1 MVYVVRVMTTQT
13 FKSAYSRQIAL
24 WVLRAFSPS
33 LAKARFITFH
43 HDYAD
48 DDIAN
53 FLGLPAEITEDRVPW
68 TLKQLDTLRADLEE
82 ARCPVGLPAQ
92 VCRNFIEFGRIFQL
106 NSTEIVIL
114 QFLACAKV
122 EPTLGNLQQLL
133 DRCISANPARYYS
146 IVLGLP
152 RLAVAKALSTNEKLH
167 KCGLITPCPDR
178 SKDFDFFSEP
188 VAEQLF
194 RKAFDRNEVLKQ
206 FGVSP
211 PLPTLGLGDFSHLQ
225 FNLDLLTPYLK
236 RAISRQKVGV
246 NILLHGPPG
255 TGKTQLARIVGQA
268 IGVPVFEFATEDADG
283 DPIRALIRLRGL
295 RVSAAIFGNTPTI
308 FVFDEAEDVF
318 SAVSDTDKSAVQA
331 HKGWFNRMLE
341 KNKLPILWISNSIE
355 KLDPAYVRRFDFILE
370 VPIPPKKQRTRILE
384 KTVGK
389 TVTKSLITQLA
400 ESEHLSPAV
409 VARAHDVI
417 RGIGKDLP
425 TANRDAAFSRIIAN
439 TLKAQ
444 GHPDPTKAN
453 VQVVQPGLYDIDH
466 LNTAADLQ
474 QIAANLRKSPSAR
487 LCLYG
492 PPGTGKTSFGHWLAN
507 EIGQP
512 LLLRKASDLLSPYV
526 GVTEQK
532 IAHTFET
539 AKQDGAV
546 LLIDELDSFLRDR
559 TQTKH
564 SWEVTQINEMLTQIE
579 TFSGILIASTN
590 LINQLDPA
598 SMRRFDLKLHFDYM
612 RPEQIRSL
620 LSAYCLKLALPLPS
634 SQILKFTDQMEHTT
648 PGDFAAVARRHA
660 FQPFRD
666 AGDLLDA
673 VMSEAELKTRQSRSI
688 GFH

>member
-1 MVYVVRVMTTQT
+1 MATHT

-24 WVLRAFSPS
+24 WVLRAFSPR
-33 LAKARFITFH
+33 LARARFISNPYL
-43 HDYAD
+43 DYAD
-48 DDIAN
+48 DDIAD
-53 FLGLPAEITEDRVPW
+53 FLGLPAQITEDRALW

-82 ARCPVGLPAQ
+82 TRKPVGLPAQ
-92 VCRNFIEFGRIFQL
+92 VYRNFIEFGRIFQL

-114 QFLACAKV
+114 QFLACAKIDH
-122 EPTLGNLQQLL
+122 TLGNLQQLV
-133 DRCISANPARYYS
+133 DGCISANPARYYS
-146 IVLGLP
+146 MVLGLP

-167 KCGLITPCPDR
+167 KCGLLTRCQGR
-178 SKDFDFFSEP
+178 SKDFAFFSRP

-194 RKAFDRNEVLKQ
+194 RKAFDRDEVLKQ
-206 FGVSP
+206 FGVYP
-211 PLPTLGLGDFSHLQ
+211 PLPALGPGDFPHLQ
-225 FNLDLLTPYLK
+225 LSLDLLTPYLK
-236 RAISRQKVGV
+236 KTISRQKSGV
-246 NILLHGPPG
+246 NILFHGPPG

-268 IGVPVFEFATEDADG
+268 IGIPVFEFATEDSDG
-283 DPIRALIRLRGL
+283 DPIRGLDRLGAL
-295 RVSAAIFGNTPTI
+295 RVSAAIFGNSPTL

-355 KLDPAYVRRFDFILE
+355 ELDPAYARRFDFILE
-370 VPIPPKKQRTRILE
+370 VPIPPKKQRTKILE
-384 KTVGK
+384 KSVGK
-389 TVTKSLITQLA
+389 IVTKSLIHQLA

-409 VARAHDVI
+409 VDRAHDVI
-417 RGIGKDLP
+417 REIGKDLP

-444 GHPDPTKAN
+444 GHPDPTKASI
-453 VQVVQPGLYDIDH
+453 QVVQPGLYDIDH
-466 LNTAADLQ
+466 LNTSADLL

-526 GVTEQK
+526 GMTEQK
-532 IAHTFET
+532 IARTFEIAT
-539 AKQDGAV
+539 QDGAV
-546 LLIDELDSFLRDR
+546 LLIDEVDSFLRDR

-590 LINQLDPA
+590 LIDQLDPA
-598 SMRRFDLKLHFDYM
+598 SMRRFDIKLHFGYLLPDQAGRMLVSYCQNLRLA
-612 RPEQIRSL
+612 RPTIADLEL
-620 LSAYCLKLALPLPS
+620 AATMDVSA
-634 SQILKFTDQMEHTT
+634 
-648 PGDFAAVARRHA
+648 PGDFAAVARQHR

-666 AGDLLDA
+666 ARSLLLA
-673 VMSEAELKTRQSRSI
+673 VIAESELKTNRSRQI
-688 GFH
+688 GFQ

>member
-1 MVYVVRVMTTQT
+1 MAIHT

-33 LAKARFITFH
+33 LARSRFISYR

-53 FLGLPAEITEDRVPW
+53 FLGLPAELTEDRVPW
-68 TLKQLDTLRADLEE
+68 TLKQLDILRVDLEQT
-82 ARCPVGLPAQ
+82 RSPVGLPAK
-92 VCRNFIEFGRIFQL
+92 VCQNFLKFGHIFQL
-106 NSTEIVIL
+106 NTTEVAIL

-122 EPTLGNLQQLL
+122 DPTLGNLQQLI

-146 IVLGLP
+146 MVLGLP
-152 RLAVAKALSTNEKLH
+152 RQAVAKALSTNEKLH
-167 KCGLITPCPDR
+167 KCGLINSCDGR
-178 SKDFDFFSEP
+178 SKDVEFFSMP
-188 VAEQLF
+188 IAEQLF
-194 RKAFDRNEVLKQ
+194 CKAFDRNEVLKQ

-211 PLPTLGLGDFSHLQ
+211 PPATLGLGDFPHLKC
-225 FNLDLLTPYLK
+225 NLDLLTPYVK
-236 RAISRQKVGV
+236 RAISRRKVGV

-255 TGKTQLARIVGQA
+255 TGKTQLARIVGEI

-283 DPIRALIRLRGL
+283 DPIRALARLSAL
-295 RVSAAIFGNTPTI
+295 RVSAAIFGNTPTL

-318 SAVSDTDKSAVQA
+318 SAVSDNDKSAVQA
-331 HKGWFNRMLE
+331 HKGWFNHMLE

-355 KLDPAYVRRFDFILE
+355 KLDPAYIRRFDFILE

-389 TVTKSLITQLA
+389 IATKSLIHQLA

-409 VARAHDVI
+409 VARAHNVI

-425 TANRDAAFSRIIAN
+425 TAHRDEALSRIIAN

-453 VQVVQPGLYDIDH
+453 VQVVQPGLYDIEH
-466 LNTAADLQ
+466 LNTSVDLQ

-507 EIGQP
+507 EVGQP

-526 GVTEQK
+526 GMTEQK
-532 IAHTFET
+532 IARTFET
-539 AKQDGAV
+539 AQQDGAV
-546 LLIDELDSFLRDR
+546 LLIDEVDSFLRNR
-559 TQTKH
+559 TQTRH

-579 TFSGILIASTN
+579 TFPGILIASTN
-590 LINQLDPA
+590 LIDQLDPA
-598 SMRRFDLKLHFDYM
+598 SMRRFDIKLHFGYLL
-612 RPEQIRSL
+612 PEQVSRL
-620 LSAYCLKLALPLPS
+620 LVSYCKNLGLPNPTIADLKLAGS
-634 SQILKFTDQMEHTT
+634 MDFAA
-648 PGDFAAVARRHA
+648 PGDFAAVARQHR

-666 AGDLLDA
+666 AYSLLQA
-673 VMSEAELKTRQSRSI
+673 VIAESELKANCSRRI
-688 GFH
+688 GFQ

>member
-1 MVYVVRVMTTQT
+1 MAIHT

-33 LAKARFITFH
+33 LARSRFISYR

-53 FLGLPAEITEDRVPW
+53 FLGLPAELTEDRVPW
-68 TLKQLDTLRADLEE
+68 TLKQLDILRVDLEQT
-82 ARCPVGLPAQ
+82 RSPVGLPAK
-92 VCRNFIEFGRIFQL
+92 VCQNFLKFGHIFQL
-106 NSTEIVIL
+106 NTTEVAIL

-122 EPTLGNLQQLL
+122 DPTLGNLQQLI

-146 IVLGLP
+146 MVLGLP
-152 RLAVAKALSTNEKLH
+152 RQAVAKALSTNEKLH
-167 KCGLITPCPDR
+167 KCGLINPCDGR
-178 SKDFDFFSEP
+178 SKDVEFFSMP
-188 VAEQLF
+188 IAEQLF
-194 RKAFDRNEVLKQ
+194 CKAFDRNEVLKQ

-211 PLPTLGLGDFSHLQ
+211 PPATLGLGDFPHLKC
-225 FNLDLLTPYLK
+225 NLDLLTPYVK
-236 RAISRQKVGV
+236 RAISRRKVGV

-255 TGKTQLARIVGQA
+255 TGKTQLARIVGEI

-283 DPIRALIRLRGL
+283 DPIRALARLSAL
-295 RVSAAIFGNTPTI
+295 RVSAAIFGNTPTL

-318 SAVSDTDKSAVQA
+318 SAVSDNDKSAVQA
-331 HKGWFNRMLE
+331 HKGWFNHMLE

-355 KLDPAYVRRFDFILE
+355 KLDPAYIRRFDFILE

-389 TVTKSLITQLA
+389 IATKSLIHQLA

-409 VARAHDVI
+409 VARAHNVI

-425 TANRDAAFSRIIAN
+425 TAHRDEALSRIIAN

-444 GHPDPTKAN
+444 GHPDPTRAN
-453 VQVVQPGLYDIDH
+453 VQVVQPGLYDIEH
-466 LNTAADLQ
+466 LNTSVDLQ

-507 EIGQP
+507 EVGQP

-526 GVTEQK
+526 GMTEQK
-532 IAHTFET
+532 IARTFET
-539 AKQDGAV
+539 AQQDGAV
-546 LLIDELDSFLRDR
+546 LLIDEVDSFLRDR

-579 TFSGILIASTN
+579 TFPGILIASTN
-590 LINQLDPA
+590 LIDQLDPA
-598 SMRRFDLKLHFDYM
+598 SMRRFDIKLHFGYLL
-612 RPEQIRSL
+612 PEQVSRL
-620 LSAYCLKLALPLPS
+620 LVSYCKNLGLPNPTIADLKLAGS
-634 SQILKFTDQMEHTT
+634 MDFAA
-648 PGDFAAVARRHA
+648 PGDFAAVARQHR

-666 AGDLLDA
+666 AYSLLQA
-673 VMSEAELKTRQSRSI
+673 VIAESELKANCSRRI
-688 GFH
+688 GFQ

>member
-1 MVYVVRVMTTQT
+1 MATHT

-24 WVLRAFSPS
+24 WVLRAFSPR
-33 LAKARFITFH
+33 LARARARFITYH

-48 DDIAN
+48 EDIAN
-53 FLGLPAEITEDRVPW
+53 FLGLPAQITEDSVPRI
-68 TLKQLDTLRADLEE
+68 LKQLDTLRADLEE
-82 ARCPVGLPAQ
+82 TPSPVGLPAK
-92 VCRNFIEFGRIFQL
+92 VCQNFLEFGNIFQL
-106 NSTEIVIL
+106 NSTEVAIL

-133 DRCISANPARYYS
+133 DKCISANLARYYS
-146 IVLGLP
+146 MVLGLP
-152 RLAVAKALSTNEKLH
+152 RLAVEKALSTNEKLH
-167 KCGLITPCPDR
+167 KCGLLIPRDRR
-178 SKDFDFFSEP
+178 SKDFEFFSMP
-188 VAEQLF
+188 IAEQLF

-206 FGVSP
+206 FGFSP
-211 PLPTLGLGDFSHLQ
+211 PLPTLGLGDFPHLQ

-236 RAISRQKVGV
+236 RAVSRQKVGV

-255 TGKTQLARIVGQA
+255 TGKTQLARIVGQT
-268 IGVPVFEFATEDADG
+268 IGIPVFEFATEDSDG
-283 DPIRALIRLRGL
+283 DPICALARLSAL
-295 RVSAAIFGNTPTI
+295 RVSAAIFGNTPTL
-308 FVFDEAEDVF
+308 FAFDEAEDVF
-318 SAVSDTDKSAVQA
+318 SAVSDTEKSAVQA

-355 KLDPAYVRRFDFILE
+355 KLDSAYVRRFDFILE

-389 TVTKSLITQLA
+389 IVTKSLIHQLA

-444 GHPDPTKAN
+444 GHPDPTKEII
-453 VQVVQPGLYDIDH
+453 QTVQPGLYDIDH
-466 LNTAADLQ
+466 LNTSADLL

-526 GVTEQK
+526 GVTEEK
-532 IAHTFET
+532 IARTFET
-539 AKQDGAV
+539 ATQDGAV
-546 LLIDELDSFLRDR
+546 LLIDEVDSFLRDR

-598 SMRRFDLKLHFDYM
+598 SMRRFDIKLHFGYLLPDQASRLLVSYCKNL
-612 RPEQIRSL
+612 SL
-620 LSAYCLKLALPLPS
+620 PQPTIADLELAATLDVSA
-634 SQILKFTDQMEHTT
+634 
-648 PGDFAAVARRHA
+648 PGDFAAVARQHR

-666 AGDLLDA
+666 ARSLLQA
-673 VMSEAELKTRQSRSI
+673 VIAECELKANCSRRI

>member
-1 MVYVVRVMTTQT
+1 MATHT

-33 LAKARFITFH
+33 LARSRFISFH

-48 DDIAN
+48 EDIAN

-68 TLKQLDTLRADLEE
+68 TLKQLDILRVDLEE
-82 ARCPVGLPAQ
+82 TRSPVGLPAK
-92 VCRNFIEFGRIFQL
+92 VCQNFLKFGHIFQL
-106 NSTEIVIL
+106 NSTEVAIL

-122 EPTLGNLQQLL
+122 DPTLGNLQQLL

-146 IVLGLP
+146 MVLGLP
-152 RLAVAKALSTNEKLH
+152 RQAVAKALSTNEKLQ
-167 KCGLITPCPDR
+167 KCGLITPCNGR
-178 SKDFDFFSEP
+178 SKDFEFFSMP
-188 VAEQLF
+188 IAEQLF

-211 PLPTLGLGDFSHLQ
+211 PLATLGLGDFPHLKC
-225 FNLDLLTPYLK
+225 NLDLLTPYLK
-236 RAISRQKVGV
+236 RAVSRRKVGV

-255 TGKTQLARIVGQA
+255 TGKTQLARIVGET

-283 DPIRALIRLRGL
+283 DPIRALARLSAL
-295 RVSAAIFGNTPTI
+295 RVSAAIFGNTPTL

-318 SAVSDTDKSAVQA
+318 SAVSDNDKSAVQA
-331 HKGWFNRMLE
+331 HKGWFNHMLE

-355 KLDPAYVRRFDFILE
+355 KLDAAYIRRFDFILE

-389 TVTKSLITQLA
+389 IATKSLIHQLA

-409 VARAHDVI
+409 VARAHNVI

-425 TANRDAAFSRIIAN
+425 TANRDGALSRIIAN

-453 VQVVQPGLYDIDH
+453 VQVVQPGLYDIDN
-466 LNTAADLQ
+466 LNTSVDLQ

-507 EIGQP
+507 EVGQP

-532 IAHTFET
+532 IARTFE
-539 AKQDGAV
+539 AAQQDGAV
-546 LLIDELDSFLRDR
+546 LLIDEVDSFLRDR

-590 LINQLDPA
+590 LIDQLDPA
-598 SMRRFDLKLHFDYM
+598 SMRRFDIKLHFGYLL
-612 RPEQIRSL
+612 PEQVSRLLVSYCKNLSL
-620 LSAYCLKLALPLPS
+620 PQPTIADLKLAAS
-634 SQILKFTDQMEHTT
+634 MDFAA
-648 PGDFAAVARRHA
+648 PGDFAAVARQHR

-666 AGDLLDA
+666 AYGLLQA
-673 VMSEAELKTRQSRSI
+673 VIAESELKANCSRRI
-688 GFH
+688 GFQ